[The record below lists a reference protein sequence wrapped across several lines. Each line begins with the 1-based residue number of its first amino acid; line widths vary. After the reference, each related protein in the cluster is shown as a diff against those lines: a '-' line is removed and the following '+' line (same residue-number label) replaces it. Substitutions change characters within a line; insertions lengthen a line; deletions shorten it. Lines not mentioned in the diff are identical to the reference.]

1 MKLLV
6 SRLLFVVAISAQTND
21 PFLQLRHDKLH
32 DSPAQQQFRR
42 LAPMPAGV
50 VYIQQPSE
58 GEREMRE
65 HFRTMKRL
73 GFNALRQIMPLPTWT
88 VEQIQLLAL
97 DESITPWWYGE
108 GGSAR

>member
-6 SRLLFVVAISAQTND
+6 SLLLFVVAISAQTND

-73 GFNALRQIMPLPTWT
+73 GPP
-88 VEQIQLLAL
+88 
-97 DESITPWWYGE
+97 P
-108 GGSAR
+108 GS